1 MDTKNIKRISI
12 LLITALILTFSGKHL
27 MIISEVNTLF
37 DGLMVM
43 LFFLSF
49 FPFISLVAVY
59 FYKFIK
65 SLRQIKISL

>member
-1 MDTKNIKRISI
+1 MDSKNIKRISI

-59 FYKFIK
+59 FFKLYK
-65 SLRQIKISL
+65 SLLHLKFN